1 MSTNRKS
8 IHIIVVCSLEYSD
21 YFSVYHE
28 MEPLMKLWSLVRV
41 NDIHVGTN
49 KKFTLLFHNTKDIKV
64 F

>member
-8 IHIIVVCSLEYSD
+8 IHIIVVCRLEYSD

>member
-8 IHIIVVCSLEYSD
+8 IHIIVACSLEYSD